1 MKSNSTPKAKKKWS
15 FKLLQTQDRMRQD
28 GSLPIALVLRF
39 CQQRSI
45 TTLDLMALP
54 EQWDKEF
61 ERYSLKGTNSHPD
74 ALKCNAYL
82 NALATNLEETISDF
96 NRRKIPFTNTMLIE
110 HLFVVE
116 KTTRLKTYILQLIEQ
131 LEKQERFGHALTFV
145 ELLEYLEKFDKSL
158 DKRLFADVNYN
169 YVVKFVQYQLQNGR
183 KKGGISVN
191 VRSLRTVLNTAIQDN
206 VGSPE
211 TYPFSNRYGTMT
223 GKKIF
228 SVDKELKTK
237 TRKRFIPKKYL
248 LQFYNFE
255 FETPALA
262 RTQHLFFF
270 SFFCGGINFVDMAT
284 LKNTDILSGYT
295 KEGIAQKYF
304 IYERDKTHEPI
315 EVALNNDI
323 EKQIAYLKENFPCTE
338 DYLLPIVTTNE
349 TGKALYEHIINKRKK
364 FNKYLKRMA
373 QLMEFPEGL
382 EDLST
387 YFARHSFAMTLFNK
401 TKSIDIVSAGLHH
414 ASTET
419 TKIYLEGFGKD
430 EIAEMTDGLLAS

>member
-1 MKSNSTPKAKKKWS
+1 MYQTTILNKKGWS
-15 FKLLQTQDRMRQD
+15 FKLMTAENRKRKD
-28 GSLPIALVLRF
+28 STFPIGLILNF
-39 CQQRSI
+39 CGQRKLI
-45 TTLDLMALP
+45 TLDISAKP
-54 EQWDKEF
+54 KQWSTDF
-61 ERYSLKGTNSHPD
+61 ERYITSGSQSHPE

-82 NALATNLEETISDF
+82 NSLSADLEETVSDF
-96 NRRKIPFTNTMLIE
+96 TKRKIPFTNTMIIE
-110 HLFVVE
+110 HLFVE
-116 KTTRLKTYILQLIEQ
+116 KKTTKFKSYVQQFIEQ
-131 LEKQERFGHALTFV
+131 LEKQERFGHARTFS
-145 ELLEYLEKFDKSL
+145 ELLYYLERFDKSL
-158 DKRLFADVNYN
+158 DKRLFPDINYD
-169 YVVKFVQYQLQNGR
+169 YVSKYVQHQLKNGR

-206 VGSPE
+206 IGSPE
-211 TYPFSNRYGTMT
+211 TYPFSNRYGTMA

-248 LQFYNFE
+248 LQFYNYQFAA
-255 FETPALA
+255 PAHS

-284 LKNTDILSGYT
+284 LKNTDILSGYI

-323 EKQIAYLKENFPCTE
+323 EKQITYLKENFPCTK
-338 DYLLPIVTTNE
+338 DYLLPIVTTDE
-349 TGKALYEHIINKRKK
+349 SGKALYEHIINKRKK

-401 TKSIDIVSAGLHH
+401 TKSIDIVSVGLHH

-419 TKIYLEGFGKD
+419 TKIYLEVLGKD
-430 EIAEMTDGLLAS
+430 EIAAMTDGLLAS

>member
-1 MKSNSTPKAKKKWS
+1 MYQTTIPNKKGWS
-15 FKLLQTQDRMRQD
+15 FILMTAENRKRKDSTFPIGLILNFCGQRKLITLDISAKPKQWSMDFE
-28 GSLPIALVLRF
+28 RF
-39 CQQRSI
+39 I
-45 TTLDLMALP
+45 TTGSQP
-54 EQWDKEF
+54 
-61 ERYSLKGTNSHPD
+61 HPD

-82 NALATNLEETISDF
+82 NSLSADLEEAVSDF
-96 NRRKIPFTNTMLIE
+96 TKRKIPFTNTMIIE
-110 HLFVVE
+110 RLFVE
-116 KTTRLKTYILQLIEQ
+116 KKTTKFKSYVQQFIEQ
-131 LEKQERFGHALTFV
+131 LEKQERFGHARTFS
-145 ELLEYLEKFDKSL
+145 ELLYYLERFDKSL
-158 DKRLFADVNYN
+158 DKRLFPDINYD
-169 YVVKFVQYQLQNGR
+169 YVSKYVQHQLKNGR

-206 VGSPE
+206 IGSPE

-223 GKKIF
+223 CKKIF

-237 TRKRFIPKKYL
+237 RRKRFIPKKYL
-248 LQFYNFE
+248 LQFYNYQFT
-255 FETPALA
+255 TPAHA

-284 LKNTDILSGYT
+284 LKNADILNGYT
-295 KEGIAQKYF
+295 KEGVAQKYF

-323 EKQIAYLKENFPCTE
+323 EKQITYLKENFPCTE

-373 QLMEFPEGL
+373 KLMEFPEGL

-401 TKSIDIVSAGLHH
+401 TKSIDIVSAGLHQQ
-414 ASTET
+414 AP
-419 TKIYLEGFGKD
+419 KRPRFILRDLVRMK
-430 EIAEMTDGLLAS
+430 